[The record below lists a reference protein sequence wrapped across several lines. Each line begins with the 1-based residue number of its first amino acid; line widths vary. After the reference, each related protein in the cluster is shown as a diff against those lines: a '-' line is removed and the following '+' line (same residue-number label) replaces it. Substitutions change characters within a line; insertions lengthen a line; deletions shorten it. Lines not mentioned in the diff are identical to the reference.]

1 MSIELSFIK
10 RNLVRNVS
18 SLVDILSESLVG
30 QFENEDSVI
39 TREAQIILDNPID
52 KSQVDQAV
60 QELKSDKSIK
70 SKRIILSN
78 KEEVILSVH

>member
-18 SLVDILSESLVG
+18 SLVDTLSESLMG

-39 TREAQIILDNPID
+39 TREAQIILDNPVD

-60 QELKSDKSIK
+60 QELKSDKKIK